1 MGKKILVV
9 DDEPDIHSVIKA
21 VLSKKDYNVQTASD
35 GREALQKLSAEKF
48 DLIILDVLMP
58 NIDGFTVLQRI
69 REGGLIDLP
78 VVMLTAMSSERDMWK
93 GYEKGATYYLTK
105 PFENK
110 QLVNIIDYLIGD
122 LPQEERLRLEL
133 NL

>member
-1 MGKKILVV
+1 MAKKILVV

-35 GREALQKLSAEKF
+35 GQEALEKLSAEKY

-58 NIDGFTVLQRI
+58 NVDGFTVLQRI
-69 REGGLIDLP
+69 REGGQTDLP
-78 VVMLTAMSSERDMWK
+78 VVMLTAMSSDKDMWR

-110 QLVNIIDYLIGD
+110 QLVNIVDYLVGD
-122 LPQEERLRLEL
+122 LPRDDRLRLEI

>member
-1 MGKKILVV
+1 MTKKILEV

-21 VLSKKDYNVQTASD
+21 VLSKKDYDVQSASD
-35 GREALQKLSAEKF
+35 GQEALEKLSTQKY

-58 NIDGFTVLQRI
+58 NVDGFTVLQRI
-69 REGGLIDLP
+69 REGGQTDLP
-78 VVMLTAMSSERDMWK
+78 VVMLTAMSSGRDIWK

-110 QLVNIIDYLIGD
+110 QLVNIVDYLIGD
-122 LPQEERLRLEL
+122 LPRDERLRLEL

>member
-1 MGKKILVV
+1 VGKKILVV

>member
-1 MGKKILVV
+1 MSKKILVV

-21 VLSKKDYNVQTASD
+21 VLSKKDYDVQSASD
-35 GREALQKLSAEKF
+35 GQEALEKLSAQKY

-58 NIDGFTVLQRI
+58 NVNGFTVLQRI
-69 REGGLIDLP
+69 REGGQTDLP
-78 VVMLTAMSSERDMWK
+78 VIMLTAMSAERDIWK

-110 QLVNIIDYLIGD
+110 QLVNIVDYLVGD
-122 LPQEERLRLEL
+122 LPRDERLRLEL